1 MENFSFPQ
9 AISIPPIVYDVPAIY
24 RRKFGP
30 FAVMEMVADPEPAP
44 EVAPEAPSAAAK
56 FIYRAACYFAA
67 AGIAYSLVKVYL

>member
-30 FAVMEMVADPEPAP
+30 FAVMERVSDPEAEP
-44 EVAPEAPSAAAK
+44 VVVREAPSAMAA

-67 AGIAYSLVKVYL
+67 AGILYSLVKVYL